1 MITQDQLKEVKER
14 TEQLNRYLDIDS
26 KKIQYEEEQ
35 LRTQAPGF
43 WDDQKRA
50 EAQMKLVKS
59 LEKWLKGYAE
69 VKTLCDELDTAFDFY
84 KEELVTEE
92 EVDAI
97 YAKAI
102 AAIEELELKNM
113 LRREE
118 DSMDAVLKINS
129 GAGGTEAQDWAQ
141 MLMRMYMRYAE
152 THGYKCVVSNL
163 LEGDDAG
170 IKSCTLEIQG
180 EFAYG
185 YLKSENGVH
194 RLVRVSPYN
203 AQGKRMTSFASVFVT
218 PLVDDTIEV
227 NIEQARI
234 SWDTFRSS
242 GAGGQNV
249 NKVESGVRLRYQY
262 KDPYTGEEEEIL
274 IENTETRDQPKNKE
288 NAMRLLR
295 SILYDKELK
304 HRMAEQAKV
313 EAGKKKIEWGSQ
325 IRSYVFDDR
334 RVKDHRTNYQTS
346 DVGGVMD
353 GKIDAFIKAYLME
366 FAEE

>member
-1 MITQDQLKEVKER
+1 MITQDQLKDIQTR
-14 TEQLNRYLDIDS
+14 TAQLDKYLDIPA

-35 LRTQAPGF
+35 LRTQAPEF
-43 WDDQKRA
+43 WEDQKRA
-50 EAQMKLVKS
+50 EAQMKLVKE
-59 LEKWLKGYAE
+59 LEKWIKAYE
-69 VKTLCDELDTAFDFY
+69 EIYTLSEELATAFEFF

-92 EVDAI
+92 EVDAL
-97 YAKAI
+97 YERAK
-102 AAIEELELKNM
+102 AAIEDLELKNM
-113 LRREE
+113 LRKEE

-141 MLMRMYMRYAE
+141 MLMRMYIQWAE
-152 THGYKCVVSNL
+152 RNGYKVRIANVL
-163 LEGDDAG
+163 DGDDAG
-170 IKSCTLEIQG
+170 IKSCTLEIEG
-180 EFAYG
+180 DFAYG

-227 NIEQARI
+227 NIEQSRI

-288 NAMRLLR
+288 NALRLLR
-295 SILYDKELK
+295 SMLYDKELQ
-304 HRMAEQAKV
+304 HRMEEQAKV
-313 EAGKKKIEWGSQ
+313 EAGKRKIEWGSQ

-366 FAEE
+366 FGGE